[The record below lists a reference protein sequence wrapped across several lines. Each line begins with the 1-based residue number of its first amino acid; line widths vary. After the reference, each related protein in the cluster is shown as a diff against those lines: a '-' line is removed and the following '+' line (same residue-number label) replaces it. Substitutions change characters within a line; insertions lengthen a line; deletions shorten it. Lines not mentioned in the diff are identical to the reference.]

1 MGYTHYYH
9 VESYYEEEVWDDL
22 VKDVK
27 KLLEIAWG
35 DEDDSTTLLGDLIS
49 KKNTSLSKYYLDEN
63 QISFNGVG
71 EDAHE
76 QFQLYQ
82 RMPPE
87 VFEKYEESALMVGSH
102 RLIAPYT
109 EFTKTAHKPYDLVV
123 CCCLILAKKHFG
135 DKILVTSDG
144 TWEQD
149 WQHANETIMY
159 HFGYTTSP
167 CNEDDWDTKGMFEV
181 E

>member
-1 MGYTHYYH
+1 
-9 VESYYEEEVWDDL
+9 
-22 VKDVK
+22 
-27 KLLEIAWG
+27 
-35 DEDDSTTLLGDLIS
+35 
-49 KKNTSLSKYYLDEN
+49 
-63 QISFNGVG
+63 
-71 EDAHE
+71 
-76 QFQLYQ
+76 
-82 RMPPE
+82 MPPE

-102 RLIAPYT
+102 RLTAPYT

-135 DKILVTSDG
+135 DKILVASDG